1 MVKNIDLD
9 YIRKWV
15 DISEEELMQRL
26 VKDAVGLQKEAKEKE
41 KAEIIKK
48 RKNDSTYNIAFVKK
62 FFDMFEYL
70 NQFFTDEEILEA
82 CKNHMGKGDLTK
94 EQVIRGYHTEDTDY
108 YTVLTAGGTY
118 SFEEHRSSWSR
129 EVRDIG
135 TKVLMRNQYQGVRGA
150 HDVALELL
158 LKKCPF
164 LSEYELKVYDLNERN
179 DWFFVENPNNKNG
192 YAESSLYVPFSAV
205 MNKDPEKILKTHR
218 NYWHEYGNGKYDE
231 ITDKFLASD
240 FVQEFLA
247 KVAK

>member
-62 FFDMFEYL
+62 FFDMFGYL
-70 NQFFTDEEILEA
+70 NQFFTEEEILEA
-82 CKNHMGKGDLTK
+82 CKNHMDKRDLTT
-94 EQVIRGYHTEDTDY
+94 EQVIRGYHVKDTDY
-108 YTVLTAGGTY
+108 YTVLTADENY
-118 SFEEHRSSWSR
+118 SFEEHRGSWKR
-129 EVRDIG
+129 EVRGIG
-135 TKVLMRNQYQGVRGA
+135 TKVLMRNRYQSVRGA
-150 HDVALELL
+150 QDVALELL

-164 LSEYELKVYDLNERN
+164 LSEYELKVYDLNEEN
-179 DWFFVENPNNKNG
+179 DWFFVENPDNKNG
-192 YAESSLYVPFSAV
+192 YAEASLYVPFSAV
-205 MNKDPEKILKTHR
+205 MSKDAEKILETHR
-218 NYWHEYGNGKYDE
+218 NYWHKYGNGKYDE
-231 ITDKFLASD
+231 AVDKFLASD
-240 FVQEFLA
+240 FVQGFLA

>member
-62 FFDMFEYL
+62 FFDMFGYL
-70 NQFFTDEEILEA
+70 NQFFTEEEILEA
-82 CKNHMGKGDLTK
+82 CKNHMDKRDLTT
-94 EQVIRGYHTEDTDY
+94 EQVIRGYHAKDTDY
-108 YTVLTAGGTY
+108 YTVLTAGKHY
-118 SFEEHRSSWSR
+118 SFEEHSGSWKR

-135 TKVLMRNQYQGVRGA
+135 TKVLMRNRYQSVRGA
-150 HDVALELL
+150 QDVALELL

-179 DWFFVENPNNKNG
+179 DWFFVENPDNKNG
-192 YAESSLYVPFSAV
+192 YAEASLYVPFSAV
-205 MNKDPEKILKTHR
+205 MSKDAEKILETHR
-218 NYWHEYGNGKYDE
+218 NYWHQYNNGIYAEAVDE
-231 ITDKFLASD
+231 FLASD
-240 FVQEFLA
+240 FVQGFLT